1 MTTYAQA
8 GVDIDAANNAK
19 SLMGDAVRS
28 THGPNVLAGMGAFGG
43 AIELGSILGRYP
55 DPVLI
60 TSTDGV
66 GTKTM
71 IARASG
77 HFGSLGQDLVNH
89 CINDVLVQGAR
100 PLFFLDYIASAHLDA
115 AQVAEIVG
123 GVVEACRASG
133 CALLGGETAE
143 MPGIYV
149 PDAFDL
155 AGTMV
160 GIVDRPRLIDGST
173 IV

>member
-19 SLMGDAVRS
+19 RLMADAVRS

-43 AIELGSILGRYP
+43 AIELASILGRYP

-60 TSTDGV
+60 ASTDGV

-77 HFGSLGQDLVNH
+77 RFGTVGQDLVNH

-115 AQVAEIVG
+115 AQVAEIVA
-123 GVVEACRASG
+123 GVVVACRTAG
-133 CALLGGETAE
+133 CALLGGEITG
-143 MPGIYV
+143 MPGGYS
-149 PDAFDL
+149 PHAFDL

-160 GIVDRPRLIDGST
+160 GNIDRRRLIDG
-173 IV
+173 